1 MLDDIK
7 DLWAEF
13 DFFAPHHVFAAAHIT
28 ALSHVNGGL
37 ALYHLARTASVAS
50 VASSRAWTVERRMRA
65 ANWTAVALSAA
76 QEGLIRSQ
84 QSCDD

>member
-7 DLWAEF
+7 HLWTEF
-13 DFFAPHHVFAAAHIT
+13 DSFAPHHVFAAAHIT

-37 ALYHLARTASVAS
+37 ALYDLKK
-50 VASSRAWTVERRMRA
+50 MRA

-76 QEGLIRSQ
+76 QEGLVRSQ
-84 QSCDD
+84 ERCDD